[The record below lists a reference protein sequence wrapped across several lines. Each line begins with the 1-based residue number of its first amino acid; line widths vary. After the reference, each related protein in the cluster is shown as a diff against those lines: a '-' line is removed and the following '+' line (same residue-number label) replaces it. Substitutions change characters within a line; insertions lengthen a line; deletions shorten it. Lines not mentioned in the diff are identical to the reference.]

1 MFSMTIV
8 FGASGV
14 PWTLLFKSEEA
25 FNSAKASYEMSPPGS
40 IIRMNDDYG
49 QQAAIDRN
57 SIHGVLFEDLSKS
70 KLALIERA
78 LHQDRVNIEANSMRK
93 ADPAILNAMREQAGQ
108 RAPGVITPFGLG
120 PNGAFR
126 Q

>member
-1 MFSMTIV
+1 MFAMTIV
-8 FGASGV
+8 FGSSPV
-14 PWTLLFKSEEA
+14 PWTLLFKDEGQY
-25 FNSAKASYEMSPPGS
+25 NSAKSTFQMCGKGS
-40 IIRMNDDYG
+40 VVQLSDDYG
-49 QQAAIDRN
+49 QQAVINRDD
-57 SIHGVLFEDLSKS
+57 IHGVLFEDLSKS

-78 LHQDRVNIEANSMRK
+78 LHQDRVNIEANNMRK
-93 ADPAILNAMREQAGQ
+93 ADPAIMNAMREQAGQ